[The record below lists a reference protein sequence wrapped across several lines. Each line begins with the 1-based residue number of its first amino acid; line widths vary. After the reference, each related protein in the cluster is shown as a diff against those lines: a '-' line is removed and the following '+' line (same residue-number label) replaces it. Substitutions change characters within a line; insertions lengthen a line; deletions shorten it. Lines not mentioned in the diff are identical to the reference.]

1 MTLSEFVRQY
11 FLCEAPISSFVY
23 DRAKSVM
30 RLDVVLFNRL
40 QKTFQKGEPN
50 FLNVR
55 FEFQDVDYYAYNGPR
70 VDKGTIVVYKALMEG
85 SGRMRLIL
93 FDRLQWRI
101 QEMSIGARN
110 VQTTVLEP
118 ELA

>member
-1 MTLSEFVRQY
+1 MTLSEFARQY
-11 FLCEAPISSFVY
+11 FLCEAPVSAFVY

-40 QKTFQKGEPN
+40 QKTFQKGDLN

-70 VDKGTIVVYKALMEG
+70 IDKGTIVVYKALMER
-85 SGRMRLIL
+85 SGLLRLIL
-93 FDRLQWRI
+93 FDRLEWRVH
-101 QEMSIGARN
+101 EMSIGAKD
-110 VQTTVLEP
+110 VQTTVLEQD
-118 ELA
+118 